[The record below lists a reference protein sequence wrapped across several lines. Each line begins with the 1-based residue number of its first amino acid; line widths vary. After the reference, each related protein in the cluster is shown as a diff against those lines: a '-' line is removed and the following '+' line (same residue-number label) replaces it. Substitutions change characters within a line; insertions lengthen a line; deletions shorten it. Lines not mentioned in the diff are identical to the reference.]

1 MPRNVLENVS
11 PYRKNTILCG
21 FCPSGNTRSAL
32 TNGFSQRKP
41 PRPLIWLEGHGGT
54 CCYVALPNGILECL
68 ARLEGRH
75 LAGGVGH
82 GFAGAGV
89 AAHTGR
95 ALLYLEAAKA
105 HHLHL
110 VSALHGGF
118 HCAGKGGEGRFAVL
132 LRQAAVFILLFV
144 AVCPYYSGKRENL
157 STAGLCHF
165 CDAPWRTVCIRLPSC
180 LLPVSSCRRK
190 SAVLHPGNHPCAFCQ
205 RCM

>member
-1 MPRNVLENVS
+1 MDFPYNATTFHQRLPGMPRNVLENVS

-89 AAHTGR
+89 AAL
-95 ALLYLEAAKA
+95 AFAAFDDLEATEA
-105 HHLHL
+105 
-110 VSALHGGF
+110 
-118 HCAGKGGEGRFAVL
+118 GEGN
-132 LRQAAVFILLFV
+132 LF
-144 AVCPYYSGKRENL
+144 L
-157 STAGLCHF
+157 SLIH
-165 CDAPWRTVCIRLPSC
+165 I
-180 LLPVSSCRRK
+180 
-190 SAVLHPGNHPCAFCQ
+190 
-205 RCM
+205 